1 MKIENN
7 HEKMTVK
14 EMADYL
20 RIGLTSAYNLIRQK
34 NFPAVKIG
42 GKYLIDN
49 ELLDLWIKEQ
59 KERNAV

>member
-20 RIGLTSAYNLIRQK
+20 RIGMTSAYNLIRQK